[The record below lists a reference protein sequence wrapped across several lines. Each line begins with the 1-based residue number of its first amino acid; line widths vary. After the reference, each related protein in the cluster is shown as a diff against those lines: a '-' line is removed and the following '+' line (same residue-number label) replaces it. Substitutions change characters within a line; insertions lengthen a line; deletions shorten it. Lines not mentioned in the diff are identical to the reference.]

1 MFVLRWPLIVT
12 AVLLTAGGWAA
23 RRGRNA
29 DPAPEP
35 APEAEPDPAPTATP
49 LPAPEAVHDGPLFP
63 DGLPMTAL
71 ALPEGL
77 ANPTAQG
84 CAACHGEI
92 VHHWRGSAHASGWAG
107 EAYSLALRDASEPT
121 TCQACHLPLLIQHPN
136 QVVRNTDGDPTAP
149 EHAANTSWSPTLQ
162 REGVTCASCHLREGT
177 VLGPRGSGAAPHPTA
192 ASAELASPALCAA
205 CHQLTWPD
213 SELAWYDTYGE
224 WYRSSYRD
232 AGIRCQDCHMPPTAG
247 SATTGHFAAHASHA
261 MAVDHGRAVSV
272 LLELESPEL
281 ARGEPFGFTLR
292 VQNTGAGHAFPT
304 GQPGKAYL
312 LRAVVVDAEGE
323 ELHDRLEHRLERTV
337 QPEPPHALTADTRI
351 PARGEISVEH
361 ETTIDQ
367 KKPAGPAA
375 LRVTIVAEQGER
387 VLVER
392 DFPVTVR

>member
-1 MFVLRWPLIVT
+1 M
-12 AVLLTAGGWAA
+12 
-23 RRGRNA
+23 
-29 DPAPEP
+29 
-35 APEAEPDPAPTATP
+35 
-49 LPAPEAVHDGPLFP
+49 
-63 DGLPMTAL
+63 
-71 ALPEGL
+71 
-77 ANPTAQG
+77 
-84 CAACHGEI
+84 
-92 VHHWRGSAHASGWAG
+92 
-107 EAYSLALRDASEPT
+107 
-121 TCQACHLPLLIQHPN
+121 
-136 QVVRNTDGDPTAP
+136 VRNTDGDPTAP